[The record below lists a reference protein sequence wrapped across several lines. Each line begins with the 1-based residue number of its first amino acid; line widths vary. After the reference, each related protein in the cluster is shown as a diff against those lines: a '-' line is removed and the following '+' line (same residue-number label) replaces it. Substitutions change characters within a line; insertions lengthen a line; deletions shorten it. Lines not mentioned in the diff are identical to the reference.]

1 MFPGLLNLIY
11 IEMGD
16 IKIHIIYLLVL
27 LTFFSAC
34 SIKEEVPG
42 EPVTIGETKV
52 RFELFTKAGTYGLPV
67 SRAGENESV
76 VDQQPW
82 VLVFLGT
89 GGTASFVEAVQAEL
103 YNGKTY
109 VYLEEQAGNCQLLI
123 LANSPNRFYMNGV
136 GYAYTADNLVNTLR
150 GRDLDYACRNLL
162 TEALIDPQY
171 TVPYS
176 GQKLPMSDLVN
187 LSKIDAS
194 VTIPNIQLKRIVG
207 KIVVENMDADFVLE
221 GITVVANVAKNSK
234 LHNLT
239 DALEQN
245 IGAENLVEYRKDDSY
260 ALNIVDAEEIV
271 TGGQT
276 TKNNPLY
283 VYETHSLSNDTYLVI
298 RGQYKG
304 EMFFY
309 KMALVNNDQ
318 HVLDILRN
326 TEYIFTITSVRGR
339 GFISMAD
346 AKASLASNTNLDYSI
361 LVQEESSYE
370 IVSNNEYYLG
380 VTNSHFE
387 IYASAASGT
396 AYVAFSL
403 ITDCKSE
410 SIGERTITATSGLRI
425 VSPVDGMIPVSTTLP
440 SQVKIEMLAGFTSGE
455 IELRLGNLRK
465 TVTVKRREQ
474 VTSSGT
480 IISSFID
487 DGYYI
492 SAYVEDYVNHS
503 WLKLGPEEGE
513 VRNDPDYIYVDNGKI
528 KLYVEQN
535 TSGNREGVVYVSV
548 GKGITQRIKVYI
560 TQGIPSS

>member
-1 MFPGLLNLIY
+1 
-11 IEMGD
+11 MGD

-123 LANSPNRFYMNGV
+123 LANSPSRFYMNGV
-136 GYAYTADNLVNTLR
+136 GYAYTADNFVNTLR

-171 TVPYS
+171 TVPYI

-207 KIVVENMDADFVLE
+207 KIVVENTDADFVLE
-221 GITVVANVAKNSK
+221 GITVVTNVAKNSM

-245 IGAENLVEYRKDDSY
+245 IGADNLVEYRKDDSY

-298 RGQYKG
+298 RGHYKG
-304 EMFFY
+304 ESFFY

-528 KLYVEQN
+528 KLYVEKN

>member
-1 MFPGLLNLIY
+1 
-11 IEMGD
+11 MGD

-123 LANSPNRFYMNGV
+123 LANSPSRFYMNGV
-136 GYAYTADNLVNTLR
+136 GYAYTADNFVNTLR

-171 TVPYS
+171 TVPYI

-207 KIVVENMDADFVLE
+207 KIVVENTDADFVLE
-221 GITVVANVAKNSK
+221 GITVVTNVAKNSK

-245 IGAENLVEYRKDDSY
+245 IGADNLVEYRKDDSY

-298 RGQYKG
+298 RGHYKG
-304 EMFFY
+304 ESFFY

-492 SAYVEDYVNHS
+492 FAYVEDYVNHS

-528 KLYVEQN
+528 KLYVEKN

>member
-1 MFPGLLNLIY
+1 
-11 IEMGD
+11 MGD

-89 GGTASFVEAVQAEL
+89 SGTASFVEAVQAEL

-123 LANSPNRFYMNGV
+123 LANSPSRFYMNGV

-171 TVPYS
+171 TVPYI

-207 KIVVENMDADFVLE
+207 KIVVENTDADFVLE
-221 GITVVANVAKNSK
+221 GITVVTNVAKNSK

-245 IGAENLVEYRKDDSY
+245 IGADNLVEYRKDDSY

-298 RGQYKG
+298 RGHYKG
-304 EMFFY
+304 ESFFY

-528 KLYVEQN
+528 KLYVEKN

>member
-1 MFPGLLNLIY
+1 
-11 IEMGD
+11 MGD

-123 LANSPNRFYMNGV
+123 LANSPSRFYMNGV

-171 TVPYS
+171 TVPYI

-207 KIVVENMDADFVLE
+207 KIVVENTDADFVLE

-245 IGAENLVEYRKDDSY
+245 IGADNLVEYRKDDSY

-298 RGQYKG
+298 RGHYKG
-304 EMFFY
+304 ESFFY

-528 KLYVEQN
+528 KLYVEKN

>member
-1 MFPGLLNLIY
+1 
-11 IEMGD
+11 MGD
-16 IKIHIIYLLVL
+16 IKVHIIYLLVL

-109 VYLEEQAGNCQLLI
+109 VFLEEQAGNCQLLI
-123 LANSPNRFYMNGV
+123 LANSPSRFYMNGV
-136 GYAYTADNLVNTLR
+136 GYAYTADNFVNTLR

-171 TVPYS
+171 TVPYI

-207 KIVVENMDADFVLE
+207 KIVVENTDADFVLE
-221 GITVVANVAKNSK
+221 GITVVTNVAKNSK

-245 IGAENLVEYRKDDSY
+245 IGADNLVEYRKDDSY

-298 RGQYKG
+298 RGHYKG
-304 EMFFY
+304 ESFFY

-528 KLYVEQN
+528 KLYVEKN

>member
-1 MFPGLLNLIY
+1 
-11 IEMGD
+11 MGD

-123 LANSPNRFYMNGV
+123 LANSPSRFYMNGV
-136 GYAYTADNLVNTLR
+136 GYAYTADNFVNTLR

-171 TVPYS
+171 TVPYI

-207 KIVVENMDADFVLE
+207 KIVVENTDADFVLE
-221 GITVVANVAKNSK
+221 GITVVTNVAKNSK

-245 IGAENLVEYRKDDSY
+245 IGADNLVEYRKDDSY

-298 RGQYKG
+298 RGHYKG
-304 EMFFY
+304 ESFFY

-528 KLYVEQN
+528 KLYVEKN

>member
-1 MFPGLLNLIY
+1 MNLIY
-11 IEMGD
+11 ID
-16 IKIHIIYLLVL
+16 LLVL

-123 LANSPNRFYMNGV
+123 LANSPSRFYMNGV
-136 GYAYTADNLVNTLR
+136 GYAYTADNFVNTLR

-171 TVPYS
+171 TVPYI

-207 KIVVENMDADFVLE
+207 KIVVENTDADFVLE
-221 GITVVANVAKNSK
+221 GITVVTNVAKNSK

-245 IGAENLVEYRKDDSY
+245 IGADNLVEYRKDDSY

-298 RGQYKG
+298 RGHYKG
-304 EMFFY
+304 ESFFY

-528 KLYVEQN
+528 KLYVEKN

>member
-1 MFPGLLNLIY
+1 
-11 IEMGD
+11 MGD

-194 VTIPNIQLKRIVG
+194 VTIPNIQLKRRVG

>member
-1 MFPGLLNLIY
+1 
-11 IEMGD
+11 MGD

-171 TVPYS
+171 TVPYI

-207 KIVVENMDADFVLE
+207 KIVVENTDADFVLE
-221 GITVVANVAKNSK
+221 GIAVVANVAKNSK

-410 SIGERTITATSGLRI
+410 NIGERTITATSGLRI

-465 TVTVKRREQ
+465 TVTVKKREQ

-528 KLYVEQN
+528 KLYVEKN

>member
-1 MFPGLLNLIY
+1 
-11 IEMGD
+11 MGD

-123 LANSPNRFYMNGV
+123 LANSPSRFYMNGV
-136 GYAYTADNLVNTLR
+136 GYAYTADNFVNTLR

-171 TVPYS
+171 TVPYI

-207 KIVVENMDADFVLE
+207 KIVVENTDADFVLE
-221 GITVVANVAKNSK
+221 GITVVTNVAKNSK

-245 IGAENLVEYRKDDSY
+245 IGADNLVEYRKDDSY

-298 RGQYKG
+298 RGHYKG
-304 EMFFY
+304 ESFFY

-503 WLKLGPEEGE
+503 WLNLGPEEGE

-528 KLYVEQN
+528 KLYVEKN

>member
-1 MFPGLLNLIY
+1 
-11 IEMGD
+11 MGD

-425 VSPVDGMIPVSTTLP
+425 VSLVDGMIPVSTTLP

>member
-1 MFPGLLNLIY
+1 
-11 IEMGD
+11 MGD

-89 GGTASFVEAVQAEL
+89 SGTASFVEAVQAEL

-123 LANSPNRFYMNGV
+123 LANSPSRFYMNGV
-136 GYAYTADNLVNTLR
+136 GYAYTTDNFVNTLR

-171 TVPYS
+171 TVPYI

-207 KIVVENMDADFVLE
+207 KIVVENTDADFVLE
-221 GITVVANVAKNSK
+221 GITVVTNVAKNSK

-245 IGAENLVEYRKDDSY
+245 IGADNLVEYRKDDSY

-298 RGQYKG
+298 RGHYKG
-304 EMFFY
+304 ESFFY

-528 KLYVEQN
+528 KLYVEKN

>member
-1 MFPGLLNLIY
+1 
-11 IEMGD
+11 MGD

-207 KIVVENMDADFVLE
+207 KIVVENTDADFVLE
-221 GITVVANVAKNSK
+221 GIAVVANVAKNSK

-245 IGAENLVEYRKDDSY
+245 IGADNLVEYRKDDSY

-410 SIGERTITATSGLRI
+410 NIGERTITATSGLRI

-465 TVTVKRREQ
+465 TVTVKKREQ

-528 KLYVEQN
+528 KLYVEKN

>member
-1 MFPGLLNLIY
+1 
-11 IEMGD
+11 MGD
-16 IKIHIIYLLVL
+16 IKVHIIYLLVL

-123 LANSPNRFYMNGV
+123 LANSPSRFYMNGV

-171 TVPYS
+171 TVPYI

-207 KIVVENMDADFVLE
+207 KIVVENTDADFVLE

-245 IGAENLVEYRKDDSY
+245 IGADNLVEYRKDDSY

>member
-1 MFPGLLNLIY
+1 
-11 IEMGD
+11 MGD
-16 IKIHIIYLLVL
+16 IKVHIIYLLVL

-67 SRAGENESV
+67 SRAGENENV

-109 VYLEEQAGNCQLLI
+109 VYLEEQVGNCQLLI
-123 LANSPNRFYMNGV
+123 LANSPSRFYMNGV
-136 GYAYTADNLVNTLR
+136 GYAYTADNFVNTLR

-171 TVPYS
+171 TVPYI

-207 KIVVENMDADFVLE
+207 KIVVENTDADFVLE
-221 GITVVANVAKNSK
+221 GITVVTNVAKNSK

-239 DALEQN
+239 DVLEQN
-245 IGAENLVEYRKDDSY
+245 IGADNLVEYRKDDSY

-298 RGQYKG
+298 RGHYKG
-304 EMFFY
+304 ESFFY

-410 SIGERTITATSGLRI
+410 NIGERTITATSGLRI

-528 KLYVEQN
+528 KLYVEKN

>member
-1 MFPGLLNLIY
+1 
-11 IEMGD
+11 MGD

-171 TVPYS
+171 TVLYS

-207 KIVVENMDADFVLE
+207 KIVVENTDADFVLE

-480 IISSFID
+480 IISSFIE

-528 KLYVEQN
+528 KLYVEKN

>member
-1 MFPGLLNLIY
+1 
-11 IEMGD
+11 MGD

-89 GGTASFVEAVQAEL
+89 SGTASFVEAVQAEL

-123 LANSPNRFYMNGV
+123 LANSPSRFYMNGV
-136 GYAYTADNLVNTLR
+136 GYAYTADNFVNTLR

-171 TVPYS
+171 TVPYI

-187 LSKIDAS
+187 LSKIDVS

-207 KIVVENMDADFVLE
+207 KIVVENTDADFVLE
-221 GITVVANVAKNSK
+221 GITVVTNVAKNSK

-245 IGAENLVEYRKDDSY
+245 IGADNLVEYRKDDSY

-298 RGQYKG
+298 RGHYKG
-304 EMFFY
+304 ESFFY

-528 KLYVEQN
+528 KLYVEKN

>member
-1 MFPGLLNLIY
+1 
-11 IEMGD
+11 MGD

-123 LANSPNRFYMNGV
+123 LANSPSRFYMNGV
-136 GYAYTADNLVNTLR
+136 GYAYTADNFVNTLR

-171 TVPYS
+171 TVPYI

-207 KIVVENMDADFVLE
+207 KIVVENTDADFVLE
-221 GITVVANVAKNSK
+221 GITVVTNVAKNSK

-245 IGAENLVEYRKDDSY
+245 IGADNLVEYRKDDSY

-298 RGQYKG
+298 RGHYKG
-304 EMFFY
+304 ESFFY

-513 VRNDPDYIYVDNGKI
+513 GRNDPDYIYVDNGKI
-528 KLYVEQN
+528 KLYVEKN

>member
-1 MFPGLLNLIY
+1 
-11 IEMGD
+11 MGD

-207 KIVVENMDADFVLE
+207 KIVVENTDADFVLE
-221 GITVVANVAKNSK
+221 GITVVTNVAKNSK

-245 IGAENLVEYRKDDSY
+245 IGADNLVEYRKDDSY

>member
-1 MFPGLLNLIY
+1 
-11 IEMGD
+11 MGD

-162 TEALIDPQY
+162 MEALIDPQY

-560 TQGIPSS
+560 PQGIPSS

>member
-1 MFPGLLNLIY
+1 
-11 IEMGD
+11 MGD

-123 LANSPNRFYMNGV
+123 LANSPSRFYMNGV
-136 GYAYTADNLVNTLR
+136 GYAYTADNFVNTLR

-171 TVPYS
+171 TVPYI

-207 KIVVENMDADFVLE
+207 KIVVENTDADFVLE
-221 GITVVANVAKNSK
+221 GITVVTNVAKNSK

-245 IGAENLVEYRKDDSY
+245 IGADNLVEYRKDDSY

-298 RGQYKG
+298 RGHYKG
-304 EMFFY
+304 ESFFY
-309 KMALVNNDQ
+309 KMALVNNDH

-528 KLYVEQN
+528 KLYVEKN

>member
-1 MFPGLLNLIY
+1 
-11 IEMGD
+11 MGD

-123 LANSPNRFYMNGV
+123 LANSPSRFYMNGV
-136 GYAYTADNLVNTLR
+136 GYAYTADNFVNTLR

-171 TVPYS
+171 TVPYI

-207 KIVVENMDADFVLE
+207 KIVVENTDADFVLE
-221 GITVVANVAKNSK
+221 GITVVTNVAKNSK

-245 IGAENLVEYRKDDSY
+245 IGADNLVEYRKDDSY

-298 RGQYKG
+298 RGHYKG
-304 EMFFY
+304 ESFFY

-465 TVTVKRREQ
+465 IVTVKRREQ

-528 KLYVEQN
+528 KLYVEKN

>member
-1 MFPGLLNLIY
+1 
-11 IEMGD
+11 MGD

-123 LANSPNRFYMNGV
+123 LANSPSRFYMNGV
-136 GYAYTADNLVNTLR
+136 GYAYTADNFVNTLR

-171 TVPYS
+171 TVPYI

-221 GITVVANVAKNSK
+221 GITVVTNVAKNSK

-245 IGAENLVEYRKDDSY
+245 IGADNLVEYRKDDSY

-298 RGQYKG
+298 RGHYKG
-304 EMFFY
+304 ESFFY

-528 KLYVEQN
+528 KLYVEKN

>member
-1 MFPGLLNLIY
+1 
-11 IEMGD
+11 MGD

-109 VYLEEQAGNCQLLI
+109 VYLLKYLQNCQLLI
-123 LANSPNRFYMNGV
+123 LANSPSRFYMNGV
-136 GYAYTADNLVNTLR
+136 GYAYTADNFVNTLR

-171 TVPYS
+171 TVPYI

-207 KIVVENMDADFVLE
+207 KIVVENTDADFVLE
-221 GITVVANVAKNSK
+221 GITVVTNVAKNSK

-245 IGAENLVEYRKDDSY
+245 IGADNLVEYRKDDSY

-298 RGQYKG
+298 RGHYKG
-304 EMFFY
+304 ESFFY

-528 KLYVEQN
+528 KLYVEKN

>member
-1 MFPGLLNLIY
+1 
-11 IEMGD
+11 MGD

-123 LANSPNRFYMNGV
+123 LANSPNRFYMNGL

-171 TVPYS
+171 TLPYS

-207 KIVVENMDADFVLE
+207 KIVVENTDADFVLE

-410 SIGERTITATSGLRI
+410 NIGERTITATSGLRI

-528 KLYVEQN
+528 KLYVEKN

>member
-1 MFPGLLNLIY
+1 
-11 IEMGD
+11 MGD

-76 VDQQPW
+76 VDQHPW

-207 KIVVENMDADFVLE
+207 KIVVENTDADFVLE
-221 GITVVANVAKNSK
+221 GIAVVANVAKNSK

-410 SIGERTITATSGLRI
+410 NIGERTITATSGLRI

-465 TVTVKRREQ
+465 TVTVKKREQ

-528 KLYVEQN
+528 KLYVEKN

>member
-1 MFPGLLNLIY
+1 M
-11 IEMGD
+11 
-16 IKIHIIYLLVL
+16 L

-171 TVPYS
+171 TVPYI

-245 IGAENLVEYRKDDSY
+245 IGADNLVEYRKDDSY

>member
-1 MFPGLLNLIY
+1 
-11 IEMGD
+11 MGD

-123 LANSPNRFYMNGV
+123 LANSPSRFYMNGV
-136 GYAYTADNLVNTLR
+136 GYAYTADNFVNTLR

-171 TVPYS
+171 TVPYI

-207 KIVVENMDADFVLE
+207 KIVVENTDADFVLE
-221 GITVVANVAKNSK
+221 GITVVTNVAKNSK

-298 RGQYKG
+298 RGHYKG
-304 EMFFY
+304 ESFFY

-528 KLYVEQN
+528 KLYVEKN

>member
-1 MFPGLLNLIY
+1 
-11 IEMGD
+11 MGD

-123 LANSPNRFYMNGV
+123 LANSPSRFYMNGV
-136 GYAYTADNLVNTLR
+136 GYAYTADNFVNTLR

-207 KIVVENMDADFVLE
+207 KIVVENTDADFVLE
-221 GITVVANVAKNSK
+221 GITVVTNVAKNSK

>member
-1 MFPGLLNLIY
+1 
-11 IEMGD
+11 MGD

-245 IGAENLVEYRKDDSY
+245 IGADNLVEYRKDDSY

>member
-1 MFPGLLNLIY
+1 
-11 IEMGD
+11 MGD
-16 IKIHIIYLLVL
+16 IKVHIIYLLVL

-52 RFELFTKAGTYGLPV
+52 RFELFTKAGTYGLPG

-123 LANSPNRFYMNGV
+123 LANSPSRFYMNGV
-136 GYAYTADNLVNTLR
+136 GYAYTADNFVNTLR

-171 TVPYS
+171 TVPYI

-207 KIVVENMDADFVLE
+207 KIVVENTDADFVLE
-221 GITVVANVAKNSK
+221 GITVVTNVAKNSK

-245 IGAENLVEYRKDDSY
+245 IGADNLVEYRKDDSY

-298 RGQYKG
+298 RGHYKG
-304 EMFFY
+304 ESFFY

-528 KLYVEQN
+528 KLYVEKN

>member
-1 MFPGLLNLIY
+1 M
-11 IEMGD
+11 
-16 IKIHIIYLLVL
+16 
-27 LTFFSAC
+27 
-34 SIKEEVPG
+34 
-42 EPVTIGETKV
+42 
-52 RFELFTKAGTYGLPV
+52 
-67 SRAGENESV
+67 
-76 VDQQPW
+76 DQQPW

-207 KIVVENMDADFVLE
+207 KIVVENTDADFVLE
-221 GITVVANVAKNSK
+221 GIAVVANVAKNSK

-465 TVTVKRREQ
+465 TVTVKKREQ

-528 KLYVEQN
+528 KLYVEKN

>member
-1 MFPGLLNLIY
+1 
-11 IEMGD
+11 MGD

-123 LANSPNRFYMNGV
+123 LANSPSRFYMNGV
-136 GYAYTADNLVNTLR
+136 GYAYTADNFVNTLR

-171 TVPYS
+171 TVPYI

-207 KIVVENMDADFVLE
+207 KIVVENTDADFVLE
-221 GITVVANVAKNSK
+221 GITVVTNLAKNSK

-245 IGAENLVEYRKDDSY
+245 IGADNLVEYRKDDSY

-298 RGQYKG
+298 RGHYKG
-304 EMFFY
+304 ESFFY

-528 KLYVEQN
+528 KLYVEKN